1 VGQQPEP
8 RWRWQARAHGPG
20 AGLAEVC
27 GRRTDE
33 GLLPW
38 KALLEPLGI
47 TRYATEPWGTDARH
61 LDPEAPH
68 AGQHHT
74 QHSERTQ
81 LPLRTRITR

>member
-1 VGQQPEP
+1 MVLMPVRCP
-8 RWRWQARAHGPG
+8 PCHRDH
-20 AGLAEVC
+20 
-27 GRRTDE
+27 
-33 GLLPW
+33 
-38 KALLEPLGI
+38 GI
-47 TRYATEPWGTDARH
+47 TGGKTTWGTDARH